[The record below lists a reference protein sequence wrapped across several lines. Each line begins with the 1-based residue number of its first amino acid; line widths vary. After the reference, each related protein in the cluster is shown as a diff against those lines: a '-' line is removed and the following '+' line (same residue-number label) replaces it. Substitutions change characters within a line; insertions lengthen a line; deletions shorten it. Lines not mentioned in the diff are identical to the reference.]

1 MFWLLMFNGYDRRSH
16 YRAQADL
23 ARRLATITG
32 QPNLRQELRRV
43 AEELDHIANEIVS
56 DDTDSLCLK
65 VLEPCD

>member
-1 MFWLLMFNGYDRRSH
+1 MGMSSPSH

-23 ARRLATITG
+23 ARRLATITV
-32 QPNLRQELRRV
+32 QPNLRQELRHV
-43 AEELDHIANEIVS
+43 ADELNHLANEIVV

>member
-1 MFWLLMFNGYDRRSH
+1 MGMSRPSH

-23 ARRLATITG
+23 ARRLATIIV
-32 QPNLRQELRRV
+32 QPNLQQELRHV
-43 AEELDHIANEIVS
+43 AEELNHLANEMLS

>member
-1 MFWLLMFNGYDRRSH
+1 MGMNRRSH

-23 ARRLATITG
+23 ARRLTITV

-56 DDTDSLCLK
+56 DDTDFLCLK

>member
-1 MFWLLMFNGYDRRSH
+1 MSSPSH

-23 ARRLATITG
+23 ARRLATITV
-32 QPNLRQELRRV
+32 QPNLRQELRHV
-43 AEELDHIANEIVS
+43 AEELNHLANEIDS

>member
-1 MFWLLMFNGYDRRSH
+1 MGMNRPSH

-23 ARRLATITG
+23 ARRLATITV
-32 QPNLRQELRRV
+32 QPNLQQELRHV
-43 AEELDHIANEIVS
+43 AEELNHLANEMLS

>member
-1 MFWLLMFNGYDRRSH
+1 MSRASH

-23 ARRLATITG
+23 ARRLATITV
-32 QPNLRQELRRV
+32 QPNLQQELRHV
-43 AEELDHIANEIVS
+43 AEELNHLANEMLS